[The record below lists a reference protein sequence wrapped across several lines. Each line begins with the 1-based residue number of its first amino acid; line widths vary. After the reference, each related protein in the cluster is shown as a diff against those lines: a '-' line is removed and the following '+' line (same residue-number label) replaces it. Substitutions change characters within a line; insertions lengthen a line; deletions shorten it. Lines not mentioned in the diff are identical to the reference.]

1 MDLGPICSRWVQ
13 LQIFLVPEVSTQVE
27 FECMD
32 LRPHT
37 PWEASL
43 AIWTKC
49 PEACLSRSCSQE
61 PGHRPSSQGGTNANF
76 GLTRFQTNAPE
87 VLGNNKGSKVT
98 ETIFYRKQRVYY
110 NSELGGDNSQS
121 PEPRS
126 VSGAWL
132 NTYRVCPFYP
142 PFTTSPLPLLV
153 CGYNCGKL
161 CRASR

>member
-1 MDLGPICSRWVQ
+1 
-13 LQIFLVPEVSTQVE
+13 
-27 FECMD
+27 MD

-98 ETIFYRKQRVYY
+98 ETIFTGSREFITIV
-110 NSELGGDNSQS
+110 NLGEIILKALS
-121 PEPRS
+121 PD
-126 VSGAWL
+126 
-132 NTYRVCPFYP
+132 
-142 PFTTSPLPLLV
+142 
-153 CGYNCGKL
+153 L
-161 CRASR
+161 CQGLG